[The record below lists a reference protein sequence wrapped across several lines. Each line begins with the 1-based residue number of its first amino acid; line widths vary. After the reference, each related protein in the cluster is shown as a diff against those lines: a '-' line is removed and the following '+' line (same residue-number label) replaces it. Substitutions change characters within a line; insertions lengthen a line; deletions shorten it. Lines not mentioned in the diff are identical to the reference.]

1 MDPFDTGIFAL
12 VLSAVALA
20 ASHALSPDHWFPF
33 VVIGRANNW
42 RTVSVLGLALLAAL
56 GHVATSIIVGL
67 LTVFAGHGVPTEI
80 VEALKEVTPALLI
93 AFGGGYAAISVY
105 KLRVSHHGHSHG
117 FTWVNKWLGIDP
129 HDYQMHNSDNHD
141 HEACAPDH
149 HHEQAHCDCPELPG
163 RHLSH
168 RAAWG
173 LVVILGITPCLALVP
188 LTIASV
194 RHGIGTVVLVNAV
207 FAFSAVTSILAA
219 TFFALRGL
227 KLVRLSFFD
236 RYGGVT
242 AGIIIMLIGVVGYV
256 FGHSHHVH

>member
-1 MDPFDTGIFAL
+1 MDPLNTGTLAL

-56 GHVATSIIVGL
+56 GHVTTSIVVGL
-67 LTVFAGHGVPTEI
+67 LTVFAGHGAPSEVIEVI
-80 VEALKEVTPALLI
+80 KEVTPALLI
-93 AFGGGYAAISVY
+93 VFGSGYAAISFY
-105 KLRVSHHGHSHG
+105 KLRMSRHGHSHG

-129 HDYQMHNSDNHD
+129 HDYEF
-141 HEACAPDH
+141 HETGHHHEDCAPDH
-149 HHEQAHCDCPELPG
+149 KHEQAHCDCPTLPG
-163 RHLSH
+163 RHLSS

-173 LVVILGITPCLALVP
+173 LVVILGITPCVALVP
-188 LTIASV
+188 LTLEAI
-194 RHGIGTVVLVNAV
+194 RHSMGAVILVNTV
-207 FAFSAVTSILAA
+207 FAVSAVASILVA

-227 KLVRLSFFD
+227 KLIRLSFFD
-236 RYGGVT
+236 KYGGVT
-242 AGIIIMLIGVVGYV
+242 AGTIIALIGVAGYL